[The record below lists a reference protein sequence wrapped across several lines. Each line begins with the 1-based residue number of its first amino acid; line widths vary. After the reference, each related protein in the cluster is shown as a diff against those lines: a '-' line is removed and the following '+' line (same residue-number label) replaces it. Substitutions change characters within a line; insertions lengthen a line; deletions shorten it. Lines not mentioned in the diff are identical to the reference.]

1 MRRRPC
7 SRSGVTTERVVN
19 AERSTTRIGSCILV
33 ANLWRN
39 NVMNRKLLGVVV
51 VSLLLAGCATGTH
64 FGVPDRAMRVPQ
76 WVLDA
81 EAAMAR
87 AEASA
92 GARVCPDKIAKAK
105 ELAAK
110 AMETYW
116 ACRDL
121 AAQRLMHEALQL
133 AADAEAC
140 SAPSA
145 TEPATSNCRLTPC
158 SPSTRRRSHRKVK
171 RPSISSCKTWGVPRS
186 VRFKLSVTLTRSAP
200 MHTTCNSPNSAPML
214 SRSIWQAGACR
225 AIASAPKAAARLSS
239 KSRPRTAP
247 PKARRL
253 VRHSSNAISRTGVS
267 M

>member
-1 MRRRPC
+1 
-7 SRSGVTTERVVN
+7 
-19 AERSTTRIGSCILV
+19 
-33 ANLWRN
+33 
-39 NVMNRKLLGVVV
+39 MNRKLLSVVV

-133 AADAEAC
+133 AAEAEAC
-140 SAPSA
+140 SAPAPVTQHVELSA
-145 TEPATSNCRLTPC
+145 DALFAFNEAALT
-158 SPSTRRRSHRKVK
+158 RQGEAALDKFLQDLGGA
-171 RPSISSCKTWGVPRS
+171 SISSMQVIGHTDPLGSDAYNMQLSERRANAVAQYLASRGVPGDRI
-186 VRFKLSVTLTRSAP
+186 RAEGRGETELKVTPENCAAQGAKTRPALIQCYQPDRRVDVTVTATAP
-200 MHTTCNSPNSAPML
+200 
-214 SRSIWQAGACR
+214 
-225 AIASAPKAAARLSS
+225 AAR
-239 KSRPRTAP
+239 
-247 PKARRL
+247 
-253 VRHSSNAISRTGVS
+253 
-267 M
+267 